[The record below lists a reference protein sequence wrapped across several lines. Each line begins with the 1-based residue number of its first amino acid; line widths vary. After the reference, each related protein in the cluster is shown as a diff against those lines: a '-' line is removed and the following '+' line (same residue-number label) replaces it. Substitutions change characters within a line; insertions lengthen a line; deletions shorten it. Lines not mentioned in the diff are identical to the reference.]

1 MIQLDNLAVQGMANG
16 AISFFSNVMQGL
28 QANYGTTPN
37 GWLNVINDL
46 DDIVYADHI
55 RSTGLDSTD
64 TALYQSHSIVNN
76 RNYFSDRSNVD
87 YMDVGANVNTSSG
100 VIAQHYSVMIP
111 SKTFGGNITAN
122 AVSLQTFLSTTLGNN
137 NTYISANVVSS
148 RQYSIDNGFVSGY
161 NSIDSTSFDTA
172 AVTPE
177 IQEAAEQRLA
187 DIKTDFVNGRFL
199 D

>member
-122 AVSLQTFLSTTLGNN
+122 AVSLQTFLSTTFKSQILEK
-137 NTYISANVVSS
+137 
-148 RQYSIDNGFVSGY
+148 SI
-161 NSIDSTSFDTA
+161 ILLEEMLSFLSFN
-172 AVTPE
+172 P
-177 IQEAAEQRLA
+177 
-187 DIKTDFVNGRFL
+187 
-199 D
+199 

>member
-76 RNYFSDRSNVD
+76 RNYFSDRSNVY